1 MAMPS
6 YWVRSANSPNA
17 HLRMDASKVT
27 ASNGAGSGTVNCQ
40 FYANGS
46 EPEATSG
53 DDEVFHLVPISSTA
67 FAIQSVANPNAY
79 LRLDGS
85 KVTAFNGAGSG
96 TVNCQF
102 YPTGSQPQVAAGNDE
117 VFEIVRLA
125 GSTAFAIRSI
135 SWPNAY
141 LRIDGSKVT
150 AFNGAGSGTVNCQ
163 FYAAGS
169 QPQAVAGND
178 ESFYI
183 SAV

>member
-1 MAMPS
+1 MPS
-6 YWVRSANSPNA
+6 YWIRSANFPNA

-27 ASNGAGSGTVNCQ
+27 AFNGAGSGTDNCQ

-46 EPEATSG
+46 EPQATAG
-53 DDEVFHLVPISSTA
+53 NDEVFHLVPISSTA

-102 YPTGSQPQVAAGNDE
+102 YPTGSQPQ
-117 VFEIVRLA
+117 
-125 GSTAFAIRSI
+125 
-135 SWPNAY
+135 
-141 LRIDGSKVT
+141 
-150 AFNGAGSGTVNCQ
+150 
-163 FYAAGS
+163 
-169 QPQAVAGND
+169 AVAGND

-183 SAV
+183 SGV